1 MRRLR
6 LPIARTSSYAREPM
20 SKAPH
25 SKRDSNQGYLTA
37 LLVVVA
43 SIGIGLFGL
52 PRLGRRA
59 AHSDSAL
66 IGRPAPDFML
76 RAISEGGLGKPQRLS
91 DLQGKTVVLDFFA
104 SWCGPCRQQAP
115 IIDRLARRLSGP
127 KLAVYG
133 VNTSDEFADARTY
146 LDAHRPS
153 YPVLFDGDAE
163 AANAFGVSGLPTLLV
178 IDKLGIVRAVEMGV
192 VGEGEL
198 ESLIHEAE
206 TTEGTARE
214 RSKSEG
220 AGPAL

>member
-1 MRRLR
+1 
-6 LPIARTSSYAREPM
+6 M
-20 SKAPH
+20 SRAAH
-25 SKRDSNQGYLTA
+25 SKRDSNQGYFTA

-43 SIGIGLFGL
+43 SVGLGLFGL
-52 PRLGRRA
+52 PRLGHRA
-59 AHSDSAL
+59 ARSDSPL
-66 IGRPAPDFML
+66 VGHPAPDFML
-76 RAISEGGLGKPQRLS
+76 RALSGAGLGKPQRLS

-133 VNTSDEFADARTY
+133 VNTSDEFADARHY
-146 LDAHRPS
+146 LDAHQPS

-178 IDKLGIVRAVEMGV
+178 IDKQGIVRAVEMGV
-192 VGEGEL
+192 VGEAEL
-198 ESLIHEAE
+198 EGLINDAE
-206 TTEGTARE
+206 SSESAGPDKP
-214 RSKSEG
+214 KSDH